1 MINHEAASAFL
12 NSIEDPI
19 VRDLVRYSYQIILMS
34 DAFPQG
40 DFDLLY
46 FCRIMEEFLRDRE
59 KLAMWL
65 RGEYE
70 EDKTGWGT

>member
-1 MINHEAASAFL
+1 MINHEAASAFV

-19 VRDLVRYSYQIILMS
+19 VRDLVRHSYVIILMS
-34 DAFPQG
+34 EAFPQG

-46 FCRIMEEFLRDRE
+46 FFRIMEEFLRDRE

-65 RGEYE
+65 KGEYG